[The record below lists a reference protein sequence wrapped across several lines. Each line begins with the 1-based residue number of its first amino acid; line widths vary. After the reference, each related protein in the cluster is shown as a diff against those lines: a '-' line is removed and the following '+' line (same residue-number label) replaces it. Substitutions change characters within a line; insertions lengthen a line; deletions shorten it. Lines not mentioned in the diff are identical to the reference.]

1 MLTETNEQKAVMEK
15 SFIYLNNISYTD
27 FSGQVYKRI
36 HSLPTVSHAKKTN
49 NSKEL
54 VWNCLLPINKDD
66 RKLAPECKPAFSP
79 SALFFFFS
87 QHEALKEEKRYTS
100 YTVAQLPSH
109 TALATLN
116 HIVLWF

>member
-27 FSGQVYKRI
+27 FSGQVYKWI

-66 RKLAPECKPAFSP
+66 RKLAPECKSTFSP
-79 SALFFFFS
+79 SILFFP
-87 QHEALKEEKRYTS
+87 QHEAFKEEKRYMS

-109 TALATLN
+109 TAMATLN